1 MYIISLSD
9 LLLGFIPVI
18 ITLIIIFK
26 WSLSLKKALYSVA
39 RMLLQLMLI
48 GYALNFIFSSNSAY
62 LVTLVLS
69 LMLFAASW
77 ISLSSLDQST
87 GQLFLYSL
95 ASITIG
101 GIFTLIITTQ
111 GVLHLN
117 PWYDPKVII
126 PIAGM
131 IFSNSMNTISIAA
144 ERFYSEQR
152 HVSDYSY
159 CRDAAYQAALIPVL
173 NSLLAVGLV
182 SLPGMMTG
190 QILSGV
196 SPLIAARYQIM
207 VMLMIM
213 GSSGISAA
221 LFLTLI
227 KQQFNTEVVKQP

>member
-9 LLLGFIPVI
+9 LLLGFIPVL
-18 ITLIIIFK
+18 ITLTFIWQ
-26 WSLSLKKALYSVA
+26 WSLSFKKALYSIV
-39 RMLLQLMLI
+39 RMLLQLLLI
-48 GYALNFIFSSNSAY
+48 GYALNFIFTSNNAW
-62 LVTLVLS
+62 LITLILS

-77 ISLSSLDQST
+77 ISLTSVKQSS

-95 ASITIG
+95 ASISVG

-111 GVLHLN
+111 GVLHLT

-144 ERFYSEQR
+144 ERFFSESE
-152 HVSDYSY
+152 HTTDYQK
-159 CRDAAYQAALIPVL
+159 CRNTAYQAALIPVV
-173 NSLLAVGLV
+173 NSLFAVGLV

-221 LFLTLI
+221 LFLIML
-227 KQQFNTEVVKQP
+227 KQQHRAPE